1 MRISKLAKSILQYLP
16 VLAALVA
23 TAVGL
28 LVGKDLYPSSL
39 PSAATAPS
47 QVWAEPGS
55 LQSLSFAPG
64 RCISPLI
71 YTSLPPKCRTADG
84 TFIPMPGSSYLL
96 LLPERK

>member
-1 MRISKLAKSILQYLP
+1 MRISKLAKSILRYLP

-23 TAVGL
+23 TGAGL
-28 LVGKDLYPSSL
+28 LIGKDLYPASL
-39 PSAATAPS
+39 PSAATTPS
-47 QVWAEPGS
+47 QVWVES
-55 LQSLSFAPG
+55 G